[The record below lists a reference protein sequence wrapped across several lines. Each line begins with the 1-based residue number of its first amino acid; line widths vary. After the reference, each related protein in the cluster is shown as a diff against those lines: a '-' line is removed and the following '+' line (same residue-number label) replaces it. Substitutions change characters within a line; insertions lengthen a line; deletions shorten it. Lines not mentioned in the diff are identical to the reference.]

1 MHHSK
6 LRAGLSKLKLN
17 LLYVLIASCAG
28 AAFLAGPGIFS
39 NILPVVIPII
49 LFQPPQIQVP
59 TAVLPFN
66 SNLQSAAITPDG
78 TKLYAS
84 DSFNNTVSVI
94 DLSINEVIAILD
106 VGNGPS
112 SIAITPDGSKAYV
125 ANSGTDTKPGSTVS
139 VIDISTDEVVSIVK
153 LESRPNGL
161 AITPD
166 GSKVFVTGISLGL
179 GIVSV
184 IDVSTNQVIPPII
197 KVGTRPSSITIT
209 PDGSKAY
216 LTNSGTDA
224 EPGNTV
230 SVIDVEKS
238 VLDPAN
244 AVIATVIVGTRPG
257 VIAILPDGS
266 RVYVANLNS
275 NTVSV
280 IQTSNNGVIATVS
293 ENVGPTPIGIAITGD
308 NSKLYVAN
316 FGTPDTPGNTVSI
329 IDIGSNEVINTVTV
343 EPNPIAILINP
354 DSSRVYVANT
364 DTITVIDIRI
374 DIVINKIFVRGGGP
388 TSIVITPDGS
398 KVYLASSGRNRVFV
412 IDVSFDRIIATIFN
426 EGSKPSSMAITP
438 DGSNLYVTNFSDD
451 TVSVISTSTNTVID
465 KVVLECM
472 NDTGA
477 VPCSPLSI
485 AINPN
490 SAKAYVAN
498 FSGNT
503 VSVIDVSTN
512 SVITETV
519 LPEK

>member
-1 MHHSK
+1 MHQSK
-6 LRAGLSKLKLN
+6 FKAGYSKLKVVLVY
-17 LLYVLIASCAG
+17 LLIASCAG
-28 AAFLAGPGIFS
+28 VAFLSLPGIFS

-125 ANSGTDTKPGSTVS
+125 TNSGTDAKPGNTVS
-139 VIDISTDEVVSIVK
+139 VIDI
-153 LESRPNGL
+153 P
-161 AITPD
+161 
-166 GSKVFVTGISLGL
+166 
-179 GIVSV
+179 
-184 IDVSTNQVIPPII
+184 TNQISTII
-197 KVGTRPSSITIT
+197 VGLVPTNIAIT

-238 VLDPAN
+238 VIDPAN

-293 ENVGPTPIGIAITGD
+293 ENVGPTPIGIAIAGD
-308 NSKLYVAN
+308 KSKLYVAN

-412 IDVSFDRIIATIFN
+412 IDVSFYRIIATIFN

-465 KVVLECM
+465 KGVLEGM

-485 AINPN
+485 A
-490 SAKAYVAN
+490 K
-498 FSGNT
+498 
-503 VSVIDVSTN
+503 
-512 SVITETV
+512 
-519 LPEK
+519 